1 MLIYQEVKKFC
12 NNYNRLKKRS
22 SKARTQVV
30 STDFPKTAYLVI
42 PGRSCYNYRHIP
54 EDWKNGTQ
62 DLSELN
68 GTAYFL
74 SQRKKPTGTHLLL
87 VCHKELRLAAASA
100 LLSTNSHSSRK
111 RPATVLGRQVMPA
124 SKTAATCKAQSTVP
138 Y

>member
-54 EDWKNGTQ
+54 ENWKNGTQ
-62 DLSELN
+62 DLSALN

-74 SQRKKPTGTHLLL
+74 GQGEKPTGTHLLL
-87 VCHKELRLAAASA
+87 VSRKELQLAAATA
-100 LLSTNSHSSRK
+100 LLSAKQRKSVKPENANTHSSRK
-111 RPATVLGRQVMPA
+111 RPAKVLERRHHHGEL
-124 SKTAATCKAQSTVP
+124 
-138 Y
+138 

>member
-1 MLIYQEVKKFC
+1 MQKNSRSGNIVFKYRGVFYQEVTNFC
-12 NNYNRLKKRS
+12 NNHAGLKKRS

-42 PGRSCYNYRHIP
+42 PGCSYYKYRRMP

-74 SQRKKPTGTHLLL
+74 GQREKPTGTHLLL
-87 VCHKELRLAAASA
+87 VSRKELQLAAASA
-100 LLSTNSHSSRK
+100 LL
-111 RPATVLGRQVMPA
+111 PA
-124 SKTAATCKAQSTVP
+124 
-138 Y
+138 